1 MPGTRVL
8 VDCEQLE
15 KSRVGTHHWNT
26 HNLHRKVL
34 FVLTLTLVPNPYLYI
49 PRQSLGKET

>member
-1 MPGTRVL
+1 MGTRVL
-8 VDCEQLE
+8 VDSEKLE

-34 FVLTLTLVPNPYLYI
+34 L
-49 PRQSLGKET
+49 SKEAQKKTY